1 MGLCSSTPSPPGV
14 TVDVEPL
21 PRGIPPASTPSS
33 VDTTRLVARVSR
45 VSSSLSSRP
54 DAPER
59 SPSGRVAQASSAGG
73 SRKGYGAF
81 LSHFKM
87 EAALEARWLQTQ
99 LEEALGKRCFLDSD
113 DLRDLGE
120 LRKHVQDS
128 DVVVLIQSTNVLTRP
143 YCVLE
148 LLWAVEANVPIV
160 GINLTNHAFPYDFG
174 TAEAYVGVRGV

>member
-1 MGLCSSTPSPPGV
+1 MGICSSTPGTPSPPAV
-14 TVDVEPL
+14 TVEPL
-21 PRGIPPASTPSS
+21 PRGIPPTPI
-33 VDTTRLVARVSR
+33 DTR
-45 VSSSLSSRP
+45 SSSLSSRP
-54 DAPER
+54 DALER

-73 SRKGYGAF
+73 SRKAYGAF
-81 LSHFKM
+81 LSHYKM

-174 TAEAYVGVRGV
+174 TAEAYVWCAGWCM